1 MSALPH
7 ETQLPEWKQ
16 VLAARGIL
24 EAALECGW
32 TYFEWYGAAGWS
44 FPLMTFSGKYFKL
57 ADGRNAQRW
66 KAIDRANA
74 PQSYTWGY
82 PDQKQGDV
90 KRPADCQYYWAKGTE
105 AAIEDGWGTLYIT
118 AGEPDMLSL
127 IAAGRRNVTSFFG
140 EQNIPENLLSDL
152 QKIKVSRVVYLADMD
167 NTGIDAAAKLL
178 NKLEG
183 VIECEVKRLPCKD
196 VNDLWIEHG
205 FNAQTFLEAIDSAP
219 DWTFREPA
227 QTQDQMK
234 PFYNYA
240 AFADAV
246 ENALR
251 LPEQKRN
258 GWSKPIPCIFANHSN
273 DDKDPSMGWN
283 YKTHQCRC
291 FKCGETWGCDAVAE
305 RVGVNLEDFNENAG
319 KLRVLPAAQGK
330 PPQQAKANEPVVEFV
345 KTSDESLERYI
356 ERLDGKHIGDVAAAP
371 FPFTTLHHLGG
382 FCEILKPR
390 KMVGVIGLSGGG
402 KTSFLES
409 MIDVLRQTGEF
420 HTLWWGKEWRWD
432 EMADRAV
439 QRQGGLTMM
448 QVSKYEMHLA
458 SLKNTGKSSLN
469 REQLDRV
476 LALIEKSKDYA
487 REMLKWTGKVFYIDK
502 AMDLDDTLE
511 QAQRELDEKKA
522 AGLRVRVAVW
532 DYASLWNV
540 KGARSEIETISRG
553 MGMVKEF
560 GETNDL
566 FTFVSSQ
573 PRKDDA
579 ERVKAGDKLLSA
591 EDAMYMNDH
600 KYNLLVT
607 INPMYVEGI
616 MQDWGIAN
624 VVKNSGGKTGKVAL
638 QMDLPRLRWLDQKP
652 SGNLSS

>member
-1 MSALPH
+1 
-7 ETQLPEWKQ
+7 
-16 VLAARGIL
+16 
-24 EAALECGW
+24 
-32 TYFEWYGAAGWS
+32 
-44 FPLMTFSGKYFKL
+44 
-57 ADGRNAQRW
+57 
-66 KAIDRANA
+66 
-74 PQSYTWGY
+74 
-82 PDQKQGDV
+82 
-90 KRPADCQYYWAKGTE
+90 
-105 AAIEDGWGTLYIT
+105 
-118 AGEPDMLSL
+118 
-127 IAAGRRNVTSFFG
+127 
-140 EQNIPENLLSDL
+140 
-152 QKIKVSRVVYLADMD
+152 
-167 NTGIDAAAKLL
+167 
-178 NKLEG
+178 
-183 VIECEVKRLPCKD
+183 
-196 VNDLWIEHG
+196 
-205 FNAQTFLEAIDSAP
+205 
-219 DWTFREPA
+219 
-227 QTQDQMK
+227 
-234 PFYNYA
+234 
-240 AFADAV
+240 
-246 ENALR
+246 
-251 LPEQKRN
+251 
-258 GWSKPIPCIFANHSN
+258 
-273 DDKDPSMGWN
+273 
-283 YKTHQCRC
+283 
-291 FKCGETWGCDAVAE
+291 
-305 RVGVNLEDFNENAG
+305 
-319 KLRVLPAAQGK
+319 
-330 PPQQAKANEPVVEFV
+330 
-345 KTSDESLERYI
+345 
-356 ERLDGKHIGDVAAAP
+356 
-371 FPFTTLHHLGG
+371 
-382 FCEILKPR
+382 
-390 KMVGVIGLSGGG
+390 
-402 KTSFLES
+402 
-409 MIDVLRQTGEF
+409 
-420 HTLWWGKEWRWD
+420 
-432 EMADRAV
+432 V